1 VYIALKNVNPQR
13 LIMTEKTP
21 GYAVGYGKP
30 PLNSRFRKGRSGNP
44 EGGRRRV
51 KRWQP
56 SSKRRLIKRLG
67 QPRREAIVTGLVEK
81 SAAGDLRATKLLLD
95 LVQKSELA
103 AGPAPGPD
111 QDDDPRAY
119 LLGELARI
127 AAATDDSD
135 AGAGPAESSGKL
147 PP

>member
-1 VYIALKNVNPQR
+1 VKPLAAL
-13 LIMTEKTP
+13 LDAALDE
-21 GYAVGYGKP
+21 AVVATAAGHRP
-30 PLNSRFRKGRSGNP
+30 
-44 EGGRRRV
+44 
-51 KRWQP
+51 
-56 SSKRRLIKRLG
+56 IT
-67 QPRREAIVTGLVEK
+67 RREAIVTGLVEK
-81 SAAGDLRATKLLLD
+81 SEAGDLRATKLLLD

-103 AGPAPGPD
+103 AGPAPSPD